1 MDPSRNDHER
11 CPLCLT
17 LSQSG
22 CCVHSKTGTMAE
34 PKWLRCDDE
43 EIFPVRA
50 KEVAQSKHAYLL
62 LYRRRFMR
70 ASTALQ

>member
-1 MDPSRNDHER
+1 
-11 CPLCLT
+11 
-17 LSQSG
+17 
-22 CCVHSKTGTMAE
+22 MAE